1 LGHYLPRR
9 VENRVR
15 IAGQGGQFGTSSA
28 YDTFVLSVKVNN
40 PPQFTSAPVEPAW
53 LSLID
58 HGDGTA
64 TLVSVPL
71 NDDVGDHAVTLRA
84 EDSKGA
90 VDTQS
95 FSITVTADRKVYLPL
110 VVRGY

>member
-1 LGHYLPRR
+1 M
-9 VENRVR
+9 
-15 IAGQGGQFGTSSA
+15 AGQGGQFGTPSA
-28 YDTFVLSVKVNN
+28 YDTFVLTVKVNN
-40 PPQFTSAPVEPAW
+40 PPQFASAPVEPAW

-64 TLVSVPL
+64 TATLVGLPL

-90 VDTQS
+90 VDPQS
-95 FSITVTADRKVYLPL
+95 FTITFTADRKVYLPL
-110 VVRGY
+110 VVRGD